1 MINQNMG
8 KIIDEIRQERKLSR
22 ENLCDEI
29 MSVRNYQ
36 RFINEEV
43 NLSNDKLSKLID
55 RLNLDYFALREIYA
69 HRSRD
74 VYSQLHNVYTL
85 MQSNS
90 DEVAYQE
97 LQKINCDLIDSN
109 YVQLFYN
116 YLKIDLER
124 QLQIISLEESIT
136 KLETLVSYPD
146 ILEFEVFNFIELNIL
161 AILNTH
167 YTKKEDDTIANFLYK
182 FLIDEDLSK
191 KGLMP
196 SFLPSLYSTTA
207 QSFGSFLQ
215 YDKALEVSNKGIKEC
230 IKLQMFN
237 GLYHLLYFKSLS
249 ELKLGQKE
257 ESLQT
262 QKRLYALIYSLDE
275 EDKKREYIQIFDS
288 AFNNKMEV
296 SFNIVNNG

>member
-8 KIIDEIRQERKLSR
+8 KIIDEIRQERKLTR
-22 ENLCDEI
+22 EDLCEEI

-55 RLNLDYFALREIYA
+55 RLNLDYFTLREIYA
-69 HRSRD
+69 HRSED
-74 VYSQLHNVYTL
+74 IYSQLHSIYQL
-85 MQSNS
+85 MQGNS
-90 DEVAYQE
+90 DQIAYDA
-97 LQKINCDLIDSN
+97 LQKVNTKNIDSN

-124 QLQIISLEESIT
+124 QLQIVPLDESIKKLEELID
-136 KLETLVSYPD
+136 YPEIMD
-146 ILEFEVFNFIELNIL
+146 FEVLNFIELNVL
-161 AILNTH
+161 AILNTY

-182 FLIDEDLSK
+182 FLTDTNLNK

-215 YDKALEVSNKGIKEC
+215 YDKALEVSNKGIEEC

-249 ELKLGQKE
+249 ELKLGKKE
-257 ESLQT
+257 ESLIT
-262 QKRLYALIYSLDE
+262 QKRLYALLYALDE
-275 EDKKREYIQIFDS
+275 EDKKREYLQIFDT
-288 AFNNKMEV
+288 AFNNKLEIN
-296 SFNIVNNG
+296 FYIK